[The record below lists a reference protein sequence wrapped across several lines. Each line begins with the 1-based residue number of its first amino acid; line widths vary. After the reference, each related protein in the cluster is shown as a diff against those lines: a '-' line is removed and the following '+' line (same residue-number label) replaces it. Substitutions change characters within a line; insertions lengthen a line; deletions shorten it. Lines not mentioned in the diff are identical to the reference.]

1 MMNRKRRLELG
12 GAVLMA
18 AAAVLFAAC
27 EMDPVKRADSND
39 AGGAETVKEAAP
51 ADQAAGV
58 QQDSQTSEKAAE
70 PSPRLERL
78 LNTLYRISG
87 SESNP
92 KIRDWLVWRGTKM
105 IADGKN
111 DEDIGDILSAELMV
125 LRANGPERIDRIVQG
140 WKDKAL
146 GVNQSDGWRHIP
158 SLSEKK
164 NRIRKYLHEQ
174 YGKPSLPDGMKT
186 PRAVIEILVEGM
198 DDLTAAKYL
207 YDAGRGDSFPEAAGE
222 PWWGRARVCRRI
234 RRPRS
239 GEGSNLARRADRE
252 KLFGS

>member
-58 QQDSQTSEKAAE
+58 QQESQTSEKTAE

-78 LNTLYRISG
+78 LNALYRVSG

-111 DEDIGDILSAELMV
+111 DEEIGDILSAELMV

-158 SLSEKK
+158 SLSEKE

-174 YGKPSLPDGMKT
+174 HGKPSLPDGMKT

-198 DDLTAAKYL
+198 DDP
-207 YDAGRGDSFPEAAGE
+207 D
-222 PWWGRARVCRRI
+222 RRQVSL
-234 RRPRS
+234 RRRQ
-239 GEGSNLARRADRE
+239 G
-252 KLFGS
+252 

>member
-1 MMNRKRRLELG
+1 MNRKRRLELG

-78 LNTLYRISG
+78 LNTLYRVSG

-111 DEDIGDILSAELMV
+111 DEDICFKDYNACLNPCLV
-125 LRANGPERIDRIVQG
+125 LIDSNYAKHKECVRTCDRIF
-140 WKDKAL
+140 
-146 GVNQSDGWRHIP
+146 S
-158 SLSEKK
+158 SCE
-164 NRIRKYLHEQ
+164 
-174 YGKPSLPDGMKT
+174 
-186 PRAVIEILVEGM
+186 
-198 DDLTAAKYL
+198 
-207 YDAGRGDSFPEAAGE
+207 
-222 PWWGRARVCRRI
+222 
-234 RRPRS
+234 
-239 GEGSNLARRADRE
+239 
-252 KLFGS
+252 